1 MYAYPP
7 RSLKA
12 SIVAALSFTSSIAL
26 ALSSTSISAEAGTL
40 DGEVRWVTPTEAPQ
54 DWTIRNYS
62 ILNLA
67 RGSATNSIISYGSTV
82 SANQATV
89 NGGAN
94 IGLYVGNGSNAVI
107 RNSTITSDNYA
118 VLMTDSSTESGIELE
133 ETASIYD
140 SELIGGI
147 GGVRIRRNG
156 TFNAWGSTIVGT
168 NGNGIDLQ
176 AGEANISD
184 GSRVTGMA
192 SGIAIANGDTGD
204 FISRGRNLVVDGSIV
219 EGLNGA
225 AISISGDST
234 LRTDADITISNG
246 SVLHGGNG
254 NILELD
260 QYSDATVM
268 VDRSALEGNIVVA
281 DGGVADIDFI
291 RNATLKGQVNGV
303 NQMNFWGGAWQLTGD
318 SSVNAL
324 SLNGATV
331 QMSDG
336 SGGTFNTLTVGTL
349 SGNGT
354 FYMNTDVAAAANDKL
369 VVTEAGGAS
378 GDHIVHVRNTGSEP
392 TSPNQLT
399 LIETN
404 GGDATF
410 SAHGGKVDIGVYSY
424 QLSKIGDS
432 WRLIGGDGSV
442 TPLPE
447 PEFPGGCTP
456 GLDCPV
462 DPKPELSNSA
472 QTVIGLHAAASNVWY
487 AETGSLRQ
495 RMGDVRQGKGENG
508 LWGRTYGRGF
518 KGNGASEVDFDQN
531 IWGLQAG
538 AEREVNLGGIPII
551 VGAFGG
557 YSNSTVKLHGG
568 SEGDIDS
575 GYGGIYAT
583 WLGNDGLYVDGLFKI
598 NRFSNEAG
606 VVMSDGAGATGDY
619 SATAFGGQVEIGKT
633 FDFGN
638 GFYAEPFAQ
647 LAALRIGSFD
657 YALTNGMRADGEA
670 YESLQGR
677 IGATI
682 GYNHKLENGSTFQPY
697 LRLAVAQEFA
707 DNNKLKINTVQFN
720 NAFDGTRGEVGAGFA
735 YKLNDAVQ
743 IHADVDY
750 SAGKDVD
757 RNWGG
762 NFGLSYKF

>member
-1 MYAYPP
+1 M
-7 RSLKA
+7 
-12 SIVAALSFTSSIAL
+12 
-26 ALSSTSISAEAGTL
+26 
-40 DGEVRWVTPTEAPQ
+40 
-54 DWTIRNYS
+54 
-62 ILNLA
+62 
-67 RGSATNSIISYGSTV
+67 
-82 SANQATV
+82 
-89 NGGAN
+89 
-94 IGLYVGNGSNAVI
+94 
-107 RNSTITSDNYA
+107 
-118 VLMTDSSTESGIELE
+118 STETGIELD
-133 ETASIYD
+133 ETASVYD
-140 SELIGGI
+140 STVTGGI

-156 TFNAWGSTIVGT
+156 TFNAWRSIITAT

-260 QYSDATVM
+260 QYSDASVM
-268 VDRSALEGNIVVA
+268 VDRSALEGNIVVEI
-281 DGGVADIDFI
+281 GGVADIDFI

-303 NQMNFWGGAWQLTGD
+303 NDMSFWGGAWQLTGD
-318 SSVNAL
+318 SDLNAL

-336 SGGTFNTLTVGTL
+336 AGGSFNTLTVGTL

-354 FYMNTDVAAAANDKL
+354 FYMNTDVAAADNDKL
-369 VVTEAGGAS
+369 IVTEAGGAS
-378 GDHIVHVRNTGSEP
+378 GDHIVHVRNTGAEP

-410 SAHGGKVDIGVYSY
+410 SAYGGKVDIGVYSY
-424 QLSKIGDS
+424 NLAKIGNS

-442 TPLPE
+442 VPLPE
-447 PEFPGGCTP
+447 PEFPGECTP
-456 GLDCPV
+456 GVDCPV
-462 DPKPELSNSA
+462 DPDPDPDPQPELSKSA
-472 QTVIGLHAAASNVWY
+472 QTVIGLHAASANVWY

-495 RMGDVRQGKGENG
+495 RMGDVRMGRGENG

-518 KGNGASEVDFDQN
+518 KGNGASGVDFDQN

-551 VGAFGG
+551 LGAFGG
-557 YSNSTVKLHGG
+557 YSNSTVKIDGG

-606 VVMSDGAGATGDY
+606 VVMSDGSGASGDY
-619 SATAFGGQVEIGKT
+619 SATAFGGQIEVGKT
-633 FDFGN
+633 FNFAN
-638 GFYAEPFAQ
+638 GFYAEPFIQ
-647 LAALRIGSFD
+647 LAALRIDSFD
-657 YALTNGMRADGEA
+657 YDMTNGMHTDGEA

-677 IGATI
+677 IGATF
-682 GYNHKLENGSTFQPY
+682 GYNHKLENGSTLQPY
-697 LRLAVAQEFA
+697 VRLAIAQEFA

-743 IHADVDY
+743 IHADVDF
-750 SAGKDVD
+750 SGGKDVD